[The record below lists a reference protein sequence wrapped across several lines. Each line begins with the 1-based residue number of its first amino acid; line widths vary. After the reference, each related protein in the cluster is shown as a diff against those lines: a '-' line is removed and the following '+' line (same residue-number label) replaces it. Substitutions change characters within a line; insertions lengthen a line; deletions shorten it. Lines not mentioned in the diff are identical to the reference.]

1 MELFKIKLK
10 KDMKQAYFTNNF
22 DIINTISIFL
32 FQFYWGFTGTHTD
45 THLIFTHSP

>member
-22 DIINTISIFL
+22 DIIKYYLNL
-32 FQFYWGFTGTHTD
+32 FVPLVHIQTHT
-45 THLIFTHSP
+45 